1 MMPPSSTSRRRRT
14 RWPIVFVI
22 AALILLAAGLAALS
36 AVLLSPR
43 IPINPSD
50 APLTSLD
57 LPTIG
62 TWQGR
67 ERINVLL
74 IGIDQRTGEPP
85 AAARSDALMLLTLD
99 PVARSAGLLSIPH
112 DLYVPLPGRD
122 LDRVNAAHVYG
133 GPAYVMQTI
142 EYNFGIPLR
151 FYIRVNFAA
160 AARLIDLAGGVEIY
174 NDRDIDDPNFPD
186 EAYGYAPFRLPAGW
200 HRLDGWSAL
209 KYMRTR
215 SSDSDFDRLRRQ
227 QQVVMAL
234 REALRRNKGLVA
246 LLPQL
251 PQMLQTLGDAVQTN
265 LGTLELAQLALLAT
279 EIPDERI
286 AQLAIDETAT
296 QTWTTPQGGS
306 VLIPLRERVRE
317 LRAQFYNPQPRA
329 PEAAAGAPLRVVIQ
343 NGTLRTGLAAGT
355 KAYLEAR
362 GVVVLG
368 IGDAPQRYARST
380 IVDYKG
386 RPEQTKWLA
395 AELGLPLT
403 SIATA
408 PNPTQAPDVLII
420 LGDDFQPR

>member
-1 MMPPSSTSRRRRT
+1 
-14 RWPIVFVI
+14 
-22 AALILLAAGLAALS
+22 
-36 AVLLSPR
+36 
-43 IPINPSD
+43 
-50 APLTSLD
+50 
-57 LPTIG
+57 
-62 TWQGR
+62 
-67 ERINVLL
+67 
-74 IGIDQRTGEPP
+74 
-85 AAARSDALMLLTLD
+85 
-99 PVARSAGLLSIPH
+99 
-112 DLYVPLPGRD
+112 
-122 LDRVNAAHVYG
+122 
-133 GPAYVMQTI
+133 
-142 EYNFGIPLR
+142 
-151 FYIRVNFAA
+151 
-160 AARLIDLAGGVEIY
+160 
-174 NDRDIDDPNFPD
+174 
-186 EAYGYAPFRLPAGW
+186 
-200 HRLDGWSAL
+200 
-209 KYMRTR
+209 MRTR
-215 SSDSDFDRLRRQ
+215 SGDSDFDRLRRQ

-234 REALRRNKGLVA
+234 REALRRNEGLVA
-246 LLPQL
+246 LLPWL

-296 QTWTTPQGGS
+296 QTRTTPQGGS

-317 LRAQFYNPQPRA
+317 LRAQFYDPQPRA
-329 PEAAAGAPLRVVIQ
+329 PEAAAGALLRVVIQ

-380 IVDYKG
+380 IVDYEG